1 VIQIAEPT
9 YLGRETEYVLDA
21 IERKSLSQR
30 DYVERFE
37 KAFAA
42 WVGTRYAVACNTG
55 TAALHLALLA
65 LGVGPG
71 DEVIVP
77 ACTYVATAN
86 AVRYC
91 GAEPVVVDVVPDT
104 WTLDWEAAFRAVTP
118 RTKGFLPVHLYG
130 MWAGASDPAV
140 RAEASRRGHLFILE
154 DAAEAHGATEPDS
167 TGGRVGSY
175 GRAGAFSFYA
185 NKILTCGEGG
195 MVTTSEH
202 GLYQRLRSLRGVGQ
216 SPLARYVHTEL
227 GFNYRMT
234 DPAAALGLA
243 QLERADEHLAR
254 RRALGDRYRLRL
266 PDALRPAQ
274 PPGSVD
280 WVMPVLVPGRDTVAA
295 HLKDCGIE
303 TRPVFPPLNRQPIY
317 RAGRPD
323 VLPVSERLWRDGL
336 LLPLHCGMDEE
347 DVDMV
352 SAAVLTFAE
361 VGA

>member
-1 VIQIAEPT
+1 VICISEPT
-9 YLGRETEYVLDA
+9 YLGREAEYVLDA

-37 KAFAA
+37 RAFAA
-42 WVGTRYAVACNTG
+42 WTGTRYAVACNTG

-77 ACTYVATAN
+77 ACTYIATAN

-91 GAEPVVVDVVPDT
+91 GAEPVVVDVLPGT
-104 WTLDWEAAFRAVTP
+104 WTLDWKAAFRAVTP
-118 RTKGFLPVHLYG
+118 RTRGFLPVHLYG
-130 MWAGASDPAV
+130 VCAGCSDPFV
-140 RAEASRRGHLFILE
+140 RAEAAGRGHLFILE
-154 DAAEAHGATEPDS
+154 DAAEAHGASETTG
-167 TGGRVGSY
+167 TGGLVGSY

-202 GLYQRLRSLRGVGQ
+202 GLYRRLRSLRGVGQ
-216 SPLARYVHTEL
+216 SPLTRYVHTEL

-243 QLERADEHLAR
+243 QLECAAEHLQR
-254 RRALGDRYRLRL
+254 RRALGDRYRTRL
-266 PDALRPAQ
+266 PPAMRPTQ
-274 PPGSVD
+274 PEGSVD
-280 WVMPVLVPGRDTVAA
+280 WVMPVLVPGRDSVAA

-323 VLPVSERLWRDGL
+323 VLPVADRLWRDGL
-336 LLPLHCGMDEE
+336 LLPLHGGMDEK

-352 SAAVLTFAE
+352 SAAVLAFSE
-361 VGA
+361 VRP